1 MEYRALGRT
10 GLKVSQ
16 LCLGTMMFGGKT
28 DEEESFRIID
38 HAINEGVNFIDTADV
53 YAGNESERIIG
64 KALAGEGKRDN
75 IILATKFNFANP
87 ADRNARGLSR
97 RHVINACDASLK
109 RLNTEWIDLYQMHRC
124 SAAIPIDETLRAL
137 DDLVKAG
144 KIRYIGGSMF
154 PAWRIVESL
163 WVAKEL
169 GLNRLICE
177 QPAYHLLDRTAERE
191 VIPAAQSFGMAVIP
205 WGPLCGGLLSGKYN
219 RDEQVEG
226 ARWQDGK
233 DNANRRATDHTW
245 EVLDFLRAMASDKG
259 CSMSQLALAWNMAQ
273 PGVTAPIIGPR
284 TFTQVEGA
292 RWQGGKDN
300 ANRRATDHTWEVLD
314 LLSARASDK
323 GCSMSQLALAWNM
336 EQPGVTAPIIGPRT
350 FLQVEDNLRAVDV
363 EMTEEDLARIDEL
376 APPKGYVVRY
386 YDEANAIDFRP
397 HQLRSIV

>member
-1 MEYRALGRT
+1 MQYRALGRT

-53 YAGNESERIIG
+53 YAGNESERILG

-124 SAAIPIDETLRAL
+124 SSAIPIDETLRAL

-205 WGPLCGGLLSGKYN
+205 WGPLCGGLLSGKYT

-245 EVLDFLRAMASDKG
+245 QVLDFLRAMASDKG
-259 CSMSQLALAWNMAQ
+259 CSMSQLALAWDMAQ

-284 TFTQVEGA
+284 TFA
-292 RWQGGKDN
+292 
-300 ANRRATDHTWEVLD
+300 
-314 LLSARASDK
+314 
-323 GCSMSQLALAWNM
+323 
-336 EQPGVTAPIIGPRT
+336 
-350 FLQVEDNLRAVDV
+350 QVEDNLQAVDV
-363 EMTEEDLARIDEL
+363 EMTEEDLARIDDL
-376 APPKGYVVRY
+376 VPPKGYVVRY

-397 HQLRSIV
+397 HQLKSIV

>member
-28 DEEESFRIID
+28 DEEESSRIID

-191 VIPAAQSFGMAVIP
+191 VIPAAQSFGMAIIP

-284 TFTQVEGA
+284 TFA
-292 RWQGGKDN
+292 
-300 ANRRATDHTWEVLD
+300 
-314 LLSARASDK
+314 
-323 GCSMSQLALAWNM
+323 
-336 EQPGVTAPIIGPRT
+336 
-350 FLQVEDNLRAVDV
+350 QVEDNLQAVHV
-363 EMTEEDLARIDEL
+363 ELTEEDLARIDDL
-376 APPKGYVVRY
+376 VPPKGYVVRY

>member
-1 MEYRALGRT
+1 MQYRALGRT

-28 DEEESFRIID
+28 DEQESFRIID
-38 HAINEGVNFIDTADV
+38 HAINEGVNFVDTADV
-53 YAGNESERIIG
+53 YAGNESERILG

-124 SAAIPIDETLRAL
+124 SSAIPIDETLRAL

-191 VIPAAQSFGMAVIP
+191 VIPAAQSFGIAVIP
-205 WGPLCGGLLSGKYN
+205 WGPLCGGLLSGKYS

-284 TFTQVEGA
+284 TFA
-292 RWQGGKDN
+292 
-300 ANRRATDHTWEVLD
+300 
-314 LLSARASDK
+314 
-323 GCSMSQLALAWNM
+323 
-336 EQPGVTAPIIGPRT
+336 
-350 FLQVEDNLRAVDV
+350 QVEDNLQAVDV
-363 EMTEEDLARIDEL
+363 EMTEDDLARIDDL
-376 APPKGYVVRY
+376 VPPKGYVVRY
-386 YDEANAIDFRP
+386 YDEANAIDFRT
-397 HQLRSIV
+397 HQLRSIM

>member
-191 VIPAAQSFGMAVIP
+191 VIPAAQSFGMAIIP

-284 TFTQVEGA
+284 TFA
-292 RWQGGKDN
+292 
-300 ANRRATDHTWEVLD
+300 
-314 LLSARASDK
+314 
-323 GCSMSQLALAWNM
+323 
-336 EQPGVTAPIIGPRT
+336 
-350 FLQVEDNLRAVDV
+350 QVEDNLQAVHV
-363 EMTEEDLARIDEL
+363 ELTEEDLARIDDL
-376 APPKGYVVRY
+376 VSPKGYVVRY

>member
-16 LCLGTMMFGGKT
+16 LCLGTMMFGGRT
-28 DEEESFRIID
+28 DEHESFRIID

-53 YAGNESERIIG
+53 YAGNESERILG
-64 KALAGEGKRDN
+64 KALAAERKRDN

-191 VIPAAQSFGMAVIP
+191 VIPAAQSFGMAIIP
-205 WGPLCGGLLSGKYN
+205 WGPLCGGLLSGKYT

-245 EVLDFLRAMASDKG
+245 KVLDFLRSMASDKG

-284 TFTQVEGA
+284 TFA
-292 RWQGGKDN
+292 
-300 ANRRATDHTWEVLD
+300 
-314 LLSARASDK
+314 
-323 GCSMSQLALAWNM
+323 
-336 EQPGVTAPIIGPRT
+336 
-350 FLQVEDNLRAVDV
+350 QVEDNLQAVDV
-363 EMTEEDLARIDEL
+363 EMTEEDLARIDDL
-376 APPKGYVVRY
+376 VPPKGYVVRY

>member
-1 MEYRALGRT
+1 MKYRPLGRT

-16 LCLGTMMFGGKT
+16 LCLGTMMFGGKS
-28 DEEESFRIID
+28 DETESFRMID
-38 HAINEGVNFIDTADV
+38 HAIDQGVNFIDTADV
-53 YAGNESERIIG
+53 YAGNESERIVG
-64 KALAGEGKRDN
+64 KALASDNRRDN

-109 RLNTEWIDLYQMHRC
+109 RLKTDWIDLYQMHRC
-124 SAAIPIDETLRAL
+124 SSVIPIDETLRAL
-137 DDLVKAG
+137 DDLVRAG

-191 VIPAAQSFGMAVIP
+191 VMPAAQSFGLAVIP
-205 WGPLCGGLLSGKYN
+205 WGPLCGGLLSGKYT
-219 RDEQVEG
+219 RDQQIEG

-233 DNANRRATDHTW
+233 DNANRRVTEQTW
-245 EVLDFLRAMASDKG
+245 EVLDLLKEMANEKD

-273 PGVTAPIIGPR
+273 PGVTSPIIGPR
-284 TFTQVEGA
+284 T
-292 RWQGGKDN
+292 
-300 ANRRATDHTWEVLD
+300 L
-314 LLSARASDK
+314 
-323 GCSMSQLALAWNM
+323 
-336 EQPGVTAPIIGPRT
+336 EQI
-350 FLQVEDNLRAVDV
+350 EDNLRAVDV
-363 EMTEEDLARIDEL
+363 EMREEDFSRIDERV
-376 APPKGYVVRY
+376 PPKGYVVRY

-397 HQLRSIV
+397 HTHRSIVKAQHLLRKQKLARHSPGTQPVRKASQNAKERSKFMACSPHKAGNAPSAKTPTSGY

>member
-28 DEEESFRIID
+28 DEQESFRIID

-191 VIPAAQSFGMAVIP
+191 VIPGAQSFGMAVIP

-284 TFTQVEGA
+284 TFA
-292 RWQGGKDN
+292 
-300 ANRRATDHTWEVLD
+300 
-314 LLSARASDK
+314 
-323 GCSMSQLALAWNM
+323 
-336 EQPGVTAPIIGPRT
+336 
-350 FLQVEDNLRAVDV
+350 QVEDNLQAVHV
-363 EMTEEDLARIDEL
+363 ELTEEDLARIDDL
-376 APPKGYVVRY
+376 VPPKGYVVRY

>member
-1 MEYRALGRT
+1 MQYRALGRT

-53 YAGNESERIIG
+53 YAGNESERILG

-124 SAAIPIDETLRAL
+124 SSAIPIDETLRAL

-205 WGPLCGGLLSGKYN
+205 WGPLSGGLLSGKYT

-233 DNANRRATDHTW
+233 DNANRRATDLTW
-245 EVLDFLRAMASDKG
+245 EVLDFLRTMASDKG

-284 TFTQVEGA
+284 TFA
-292 RWQGGKDN
+292 
-300 ANRRATDHTWEVLD
+300 
-314 LLSARASDK
+314 
-323 GCSMSQLALAWNM
+323 
-336 EQPGVTAPIIGPRT
+336 
-350 FLQVEDNLRAVDV
+350 QVEDNLKAVDV
-363 EMTEEDLARIDEL
+363 EMTEEDLARIDDL
-376 APPKGYVVRY
+376 VPPKGYVVRY

>member
-191 VIPAAQSFGMAVIP
+191 VIPAAQSFGMAIIP

-284 TFTQVEGA
+284 TFA
-292 RWQGGKDN
+292 
-300 ANRRATDHTWEVLD
+300 
-314 LLSARASDK
+314 
-323 GCSMSQLALAWNM
+323 
-336 EQPGVTAPIIGPRT
+336 
-350 FLQVEDNLRAVDV
+350 QVEDNLQAVHV
-363 EMTEEDLARIDEL
+363 ELTEEDLARIDDL
-376 APPKGYVVRY
+376 VPPKGYVVRY

>member
-1 MEYRALGRT
+1 MDRS
-10 GLKVSQ
+10 VS
-16 LCLGTMMFGGKT
+16 
-28 DEEESFRIID
+28 
-38 HAINEGVNFIDTADV
+38 
-53 YAGNESERIIG
+53 
-64 KALAGEGKRDN
+64 
-75 IILATKFNFANP
+75 
-87 ADRNARGLSR
+87 
-97 RHVINACDASLK
+97 DASLK

-124 SAAIPIDETLRAL
+124 SSAIPIDETLRAL

-284 TFTQVEGA
+284 TFA
-292 RWQGGKDN
+292 
-300 ANRRATDHTWEVLD
+300 
-314 LLSARASDK
+314 
-323 GCSMSQLALAWNM
+323 
-336 EQPGVTAPIIGPRT
+336 
-350 FLQVEDNLRAVDV
+350 QVEDNLQAVHV
-363 EMTEEDLARIDEL
+363 EMTEEDLARIDDL
-376 APPKGYVVRY
+376 VPPKGYVVRY

>member
-191 VIPAAQSFGMAVIP
+191 VIPAAQSFGMAIIP

-245 EVLDFLRAMASDKG
+245 EVLDFLGAMASDKG

-284 TFTQVEGA
+284 TFA
-292 RWQGGKDN
+292 
-300 ANRRATDHTWEVLD
+300 
-314 LLSARASDK
+314 
-323 GCSMSQLALAWNM
+323 
-336 EQPGVTAPIIGPRT
+336 
-350 FLQVEDNLRAVDV
+350 QVEDNLQAVHV
-363 EMTEEDLARIDEL
+363 ELTEEDLARIDDL
-376 APPKGYVVRY
+376 VPPKGYVVRY

>member
-28 DEEESFRIID
+28 GEQESFRIID

-53 YAGNESERIIG
+53 YASNESERILG

-109 RLNTEWIDLYQMHRC
+109 RLNTDWIDLYQMHRC
-124 SAAIPIDETLRAL
+124 SSAIPIDETLRAL

-205 WGPLCGGLLSGKYN
+205 WGPLCGGLLSGKYT

-284 TFTQVEGA
+284 TFA
-292 RWQGGKDN
+292 
-300 ANRRATDHTWEVLD
+300 
-314 LLSARASDK
+314 
-323 GCSMSQLALAWNM
+323 
-336 EQPGVTAPIIGPRT
+336 
-350 FLQVEDNLRAVDV
+350 QVEDNLQAVDV
-363 EMTEEDLARIDEL
+363 EMTEEDLARIDDL
-376 APPKGYVVRY
+376 VPPKGYVVRC